1 MQNIDPEDW
10 QFTAAP
16 NLLLTLSIE
25 GSNFEQDGGFYCCTS
40 DGLDADLL
48 IYNEDGSLA
57 SFGYTSSSTS
67 TYKQIV
73 LPVLVR
79 TMLLLKLHKVIQ
91 NTFNTGSN
99 VTDVSTLSLQRI
111 IMHLEDLY
119 HTFLWT

>member
-10 QFTAAP
+10 FKFTAAP

-25 GSNFEQDGGFYCCTS
+25 GLIFEQDGSFYCCTS

-57 SFGYTSSSTS
+57 SFSYKSSSTS

-73 LPVLVR
+73 LPSSGTYYAVVSATQGHTKYVL
-79 TMLLLKLHKVIQ
+79 TL
-91 NTFNTGSN
+91 GSN
-99 VTDVSTLSLQRI
+99 VTGVSTLKFR
-111 IMHLEDLY
+111 EY
-119 HTFLWT
+119 HA